1 MTSPD
6 VRKTYESA
14 VAALGPAAERML
26 AEGASEEQVARWI
39 FAKRDDLKL
48 HYRALTPPDELEALE
63 ARSHSRYGNT
73 LGPSIEQLRS
83 AGKSW
88 RDIIDS
94 AARPGNHYHQG
105 SPGD

>member
-1 MTSPD
+1 MAHPN
-6 VRKTYESA
+6 VRQTYEAA

-26 AEGASEEQVARWI
+26 ADGVDEEQVARWI
-39 FAKRDDLKL
+39 FAQRDDLKL
-48 HYRALTPPDELEALE
+48 HYRALTPSLELQALE

-94 AARPGNHYHQG
+94 AARPGNHYRQG
-105 SPGD
+105 D

>member
-1 MTSPD
+1 MPGLN
-6 VRKTYESA
+6 VRKTYEAA
-14 VAALGPAAERML
+14 VAELGPAAARML
-26 AEGASEEQVARWI
+26 ADGVSEEQVARWI
-39 FAKRDDLKL
+39 FAQRDDLKL
-48 HYRALTPPDELEALE
+48 HYRALTPSHELQALE

-94 AARPGNHYHQG
+94 AARPGTHYRQG
-105 SPGD
+105 D

>member
-1 MTSPD
+1 MAD
-6 VRKTYESA
+6 LNVRKTYEAA

-26 AEGASEEQVARWI
+26 ADGVSEEQVARWI
-39 FAKRDDLKL
+39 FAQRDDLKL
-48 HYRALTPPDELEALE
+48 HYRALTPSDALQALE

-94 AARPGNHYHQG
+94 AARPGTHYRQG
-105 SPGD
+105 E